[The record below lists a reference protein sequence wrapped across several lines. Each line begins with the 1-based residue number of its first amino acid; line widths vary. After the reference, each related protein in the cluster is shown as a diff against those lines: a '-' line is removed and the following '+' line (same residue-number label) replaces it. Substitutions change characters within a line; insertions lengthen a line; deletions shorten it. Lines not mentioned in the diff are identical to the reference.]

1 MNKYEDFDLDMK
13 VTGEKIMEDKIEF
26 SADGRDIYRF
36 LTIVFILTLII
47 GIATVY
53 GYYIGLSIQALASA
67 MMLIPTLSVVLTV
80 KWNKTKV
87 YPKKIFDFY
96 QITAFLIFL
105 YVVISIFMGIDLPS
119 YLGIVWGLFNG
130 ESLIGN
136 IFSIIVGLTNLF
148 LIFFIYKENKMEENK
163 DLMKL
168 WKLSDF
174 NFKKIILYACYFIV
188 LENIIDIAT
197 EVLCGN
203 IDFVLYTLDYKF
215 WLAEILVIP
224 LVFLYVPLFFGE
236 EYGWRFFLQPRL
248 QKKFGKIKGVILL
261 GVIWGI
267 WHLPLVLFY
276 YSTPENFFYALTTQ
290 IIVCIFLSIV
300 FAYFYEK
307 SGSIWCVVLL
317 HFMNNAIS
325 TIVATK
331 KGGIQDL
338 YSGDWMDLG
347 VSFIVFT
354 FIAIFFLKTDVF
366 TEKKLN

>member
-1 MNKYEDFDLDMK
+1 MK
-13 VTGEKIMEDKIEF
+13 NKIEF
-26 SADGRDIYRF
+26 SADGRDICRF
-36 LTIVFILTLII
+36 LTVVLILTLII
-47 GIATVY
+47 GIAAPY
-53 GYYIGLSIQALASA
+53 GYYAGLSIQALASA

-80 KWNKTKV
+80 KWDRTKV

-96 QITAFLIFL
+96 QVTAFLIFL

-119 YLGIVWGLFNG
+119 DLGIVGRLFNG
-130 ESLIGN
+130 ESLVGN
-136 IFSIIVGLTNLF
+136 IFPIIVGLTNFF
-148 LIFFIYKENKMEENK
+148 LIFFIYENNQMEENK
-163 DLMKL
+163 ELMKL

-174 NFKKIILYACYFIV
+174 NFKKIIQYTCYFVV

-203 IDFVLYTLDYKF
+203 IDFVLYILDYKF

-224 LVFLYVPLFFGE
+224 MVFLYVPFFFGE

-276 YSTPENFFYALTTQ
+276 YSTPKNFFYAATTQ
-290 IIVCIFLSIV
+290 IMCCIFLSIV

-307 SGSIWCVVLL
+307 SGSLWCVVLL

-325 TIVATK
+325 TIAAVK
-331 KGGIQDL
+331 QGGIQEL

-347 VSFIVFT
+347 VSFAVLAFV
-354 FIAIFFLKTDVF
+354 AVLFLKTDVF

>member
-1 MNKYEDFDLDMK
+1 MK
-13 VTGEKIMEDKIEF
+13 NKIEF
-26 SADGRDIYRF
+26 SADGREICRF
-36 LTIVFILTLII
+36 LTVVFILTLII
-47 GIATVY
+47 GIATAY
-53 GYYIGLSIQALASA
+53 GYYIGSNIQMAAYV
-67 MMLIPTLSVVLTV
+67 MMLIPTLSVILTV
-80 KWNKTKV
+80 KWDKRKV

-96 QITAFLIFL
+96 QVTAFLIFL

-119 YLGIVWGLFNG
+119 DLGIVRWLFNG
-130 ESLIGN
+130 ESLSGN
-136 IFSIIVGLTNLF
+136 ILSIIVGLTNFF
-148 LIFFIYKENKMEENK
+148 LIFFIYENNQMEENK
-163 DLMKL
+163 EVMKL

-174 NFKKIILYACYFIV
+174 NFKKIIQCTCYFIV

-203 IDFVLYTLDYKF
+203 IDFVLYILDYKF
-215 WLAEILVIP
+215 WLKEVIVIP
-224 LVFLYVPLFFGE
+224 MVFSCVLFFFGE

-276 YSTPENFFYALTTQ
+276 YSTPENFFYAVTTQ
-290 IIVCIFLSIV
+290 IMCCIFLSIV

-307 SGSIWCVVLL
+307 SGSLWCVVLL

-325 TIVATK
+325 TIVAVK
-331 KGGIQDL
+331 QGGIQEL

-347 VSFIVFT
+347 VSFAVLAFV
-354 FIAIFFLKTDVF
+354 AVLFLKTDVF